1 MRHVTKT
8 RLFRCPMLLW
18 ILCLAALLLPLT
30 SCNESAQAKGNAGE
44 WVDLFNG
51 KDLDGWT
58 VKITGHDV
66 GDNYKDTYRVED
78 GILKVAY
85 DQYQKFN
92 GEFGNLFY
100 KTSFSHY
107 ILQVEY
113 RFVGDPVPGGPAW
126 AFRNSGVMIHSQSA
140 ESMGKDQKFP
150 ASIEVQTLGGDGTNK
165 RSTGNLCTPGTNVV
179 IDDKLVTAHCIS
191 STSET
196 YHGDQWVTLEIEV
209 RGNDLVKHSVNGQTV
224 MEYTQPQLDPK
235 DADAKKLITDGNLM
249 LDEGYIALQAE
260 SHPVEFRKVQI
271 KVLPQ

>member
-1 MRHVTKT
+1 MKKSE
-8 RLFRCPMLLW
+8 
-18 ILCLAALLLPLT
+18 ILLAALLAAAMVLAS
-30 SCNESAQAKGNAGE
+30 SCGALLKKEKPE

-58 VKITGHDV
+58 VKITGHDA

-85 DQYQKFN
+85 DQYEKFN

-100 KTSFSHY
+100 KTPFSHY
-107 ILQVEY
+107 ILRVEY
-113 RFVGDPVPGGPAW
+113 RFVGDQTPGGPGW

-140 ESMGKDQKFP
+140 QSMGKDQNFP
-150 ASIEVQTLGGDGTNK
+150 VSIEVQTLGGDGTHE

-179 IDDKLVTAHCIS
+179 MNDKLVTDHCIS
-191 STSET
+191 STSKT
-196 YHGDQWVTLEIEV
+196 YHGDQWVTVEIEV
-209 RGNDLVKHSVNGQTV
+209 HGNDLIKHRVNGQTV
-224 MEYTQPQLDPK
+224 LEYTQPQLDPR
-235 DADAKKLITDGNLM
+235 DADAKKLIKNGNLM

-271 KVLPQ
+271 KMLSQPIVEGLQ

>member
-1 MRHVTKT
+1 
-8 RLFRCPMLLW
+8 MLLW

-113 RFVGDPVPGGPAW
+113 RFVGDQVPGGPAW

-235 DADAKKLITDGNLM
+235 DADAKKLIKDGNLM